1 MVITAVTNNLNSA
14 ISVLSDNEEP
24 ETYINLD
31 KEVDILKTESNSN
44 QRNVG
49 RKYGRR
55 KYLLKMQEFQ
65 LVIEQLIWLTSL
77 SESIL
82 KSSTNISFS
91 NYSNFKVLSFFT
103 YRIAEAAHENA
114 QRHRQLSC
122 HGRFYG

>member
-1 MVITAVTNNLNSA
+1 VVITAVTNNLNSA

-31 KEVDILKTESNSN
+31 KEVAIRFKELKAILTKEMLEGNMEDE
-44 QRNVG
+44 
-49 RKYGRR
+49 

-82 KSSTNISFS
+82 KSSTNISL
-91 NYSNFKVLSFFT
+91 N
-103 YRIAEAAHENA
+103 
-114 QRHRQLSC
+114 
-122 HGRFYG
+122 